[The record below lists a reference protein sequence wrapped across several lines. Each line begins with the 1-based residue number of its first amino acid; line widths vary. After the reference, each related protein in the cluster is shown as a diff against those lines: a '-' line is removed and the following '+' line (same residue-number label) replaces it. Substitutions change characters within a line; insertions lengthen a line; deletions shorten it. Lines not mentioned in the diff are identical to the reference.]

1 VGAADNLPP
10 ASAPV
15 TADALVWPPPATDL
29 DVLWLDD
36 APPPASSVAPPASSV
51 AAPADRSVPLSQLRS
66 GVTVEWHD
74 AVALLQ
80 QVIDQLAPDRTR
92 PPAGSLPG
100 LDEIAIESSGRL
112 AITLGP
118 PGEAFVKGLGRLL
131 NEVLQSNP
139 APANLRL
146 LAWQAAS
153 DSAAPLHLD
162 EFGRQLAGWE
172 RPNRAAA
179 LRALYERAASAKPGA
194 GVPEIRVAPIA
205 APVAEPATI
214 EHPPAPVDS
223 RRKRLIVYA
232 SIAAGVFIAAA
243 ALVLFSTRTPAARAI
258 AAPKVLVA
266 REAAAPEA
274 PAIAASRGL
283 DIELPHTTR
292 GRRLRGITTAR
303 GASMLPSGRH
313 AQSTASTPNRLTGN
327 SRAADADT
335 LEQPPLELFGEAA
348 PIPIAP
354 SIYTSDDRAV
364 VEPQLIRPYLPF
376 RPRVGTPPDALGV
389 LELVIDTHGAVESV
403 HLNSPDNRYR
413 ERWWVFAAKNWQ
425 FRPAM
430 KNGVPVRFLQR
441 IPLTDLNMLEP
452 Q

>member
-36 APPPASSVAPPASSV
+36 APPPASSV

-112 AITLGP
+112 AITLHP

-179 LRALYERAASAKPGA
+179 LRALYERAASAKPES

-258 AAPKVLVA
+258 VAPKVLVA
-266 REAAAPEA
+266 REAAAASETLP
-274 PAIAASRGL
+274 IAASRGR

-292 GRRLRGITTAR
+292 GRRVRGIATAR
-303 GASMLPSGRH
+303 DASMLPSGH
-313 AQSTASTPNRLTGN
+313 AKRTASSPSRLMGN
-327 SRAADADT
+327 QMAADTDT

-348 PIPIAP
+348 PIQIAP

-376 RPRVGTPPDALGV
+376 RPRAGTPPDALGV

>member
-10 ASAPV
+10 ASAPA
-15 TADALVWPPPATDL
+15 TTEALVWPPPATDL

-36 APPPASSVAPPASSV
+36 APSAPSAV
-51 AAPADRSVPLSQLRS
+51 VAPADRSIPLSRLRS
-66 GVTVEWHD
+66 GAPVEWHD

-80 QVIDQLAPDRTR
+80 QLLDQLAPDRTR
-92 PPAGSLPG
+92 PPAGSLPA
-100 LDEIAIESSGRL
+100 LDAIAIEPSGRL
-112 AITLGP
+112 AVDLNP

-131 NEVLQSNP
+131 NELLQSNP

-153 DSAAPLHLD
+153 DTAAPLRLD

-179 LRALYERAASAKPGA
+179 LTALYERAVSVKSDASVPAVRIAPIDSP
-194 GVPEIRVAPIA
+194 VPEPVEVAQPPTPVR
-205 APVAEPATI
+205 APG
-214 EHPPAPVDS
+214 
-223 RRKRLIVYA
+223 RRRMMYV
-232 SIAAGVFIAAA
+232 SIAAGVCVVAA
-243 ALVLFSTRTPAARAI
+243 ALALYSTRTSSAHGAVSAKAVGAPDAIPAHDAIPAAGAI
-258 AAPKVLVA
+258 APSSSVG
-266 REAAAPEA
+266 R
-274 PAIAASRGL
+274 
-283 DIELPHTTR
+283 DIELPRTIR
-292 GRRLRGITTAR
+292 GRRTRSATPGHALALAFPQVPAARNVTVDKPTAID
-303 GASMLPSGRH
+303 
-313 AQSTASTPNRLTGN
+313 T
-327 SRAADADT
+327 DALD
-335 LEQPPLELFGEAA
+335 QPPLELFGEAA
-348 PIPIAP
+348 PRETAPP
-354 SIYTSDDRAV
+354 SIYTSDDREI

-376 RPRVGTPPDALGV
+376 RPRAGTPPDALGV

-430 KNGVPVRFLQR
+430 KHGVPVRFLKR